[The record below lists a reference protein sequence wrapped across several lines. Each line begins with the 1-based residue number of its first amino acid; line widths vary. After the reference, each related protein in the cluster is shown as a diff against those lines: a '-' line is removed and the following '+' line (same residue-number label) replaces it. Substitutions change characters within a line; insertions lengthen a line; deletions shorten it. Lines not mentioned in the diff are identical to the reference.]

1 MRSFFCRSGLFGTLL
16 PICHTAARRREA
28 YATQCLIF
36 GLSMTDYPNSG
47 GRELPLPK
55 GTATE
60 TEAHVKQ
67 RHWLLGLLALVV
79 GVGALI
85 GGSSAYWAR
94 RGPKAPTEIFGGV
107 AYGCKRLDT
116 TSEGSGM
123 LHWVRINLAA
133 PGIELYVTPLDPAAV
148 AQGWQY
154 RLRRIEDVV
163 DSEHLAV
170 AINGA
175 LFASNPRWRPRISGD
190 LANGVETVVAD
201 HVVSHVWEHTY
212 LLWFDEELM
221 PHLRPSKPPTAAE
234 LNMAKWGIGGQA
246 VWLWDGKVWPGS
258 DRTADS
264 RTAVAVDR
272 PQKLLFLAVGENISP
287 RLMLQELADLG
298 AKDGML
304 LDGGGSSSMA
314 VGKEAAGI
322 SAGVL
327 YGGWRPVATHFGVRA
342 RPTQLRK

>member
-1 MRSFFCRSGLFGTLL
+1 MRSFFANLVFSGLCCRCATLL
-16 PICHTAARRREA
+16 KGRREV

-36 GLSMTDYPNSG
+36 GLSMIHYPNSG

-55 GTATE
+55 GTPTE
-60 TEAHVKQ
+60 TGAHVKQ
-67 RHWLLGLLALVV
+67 RQWLLAFLAIVA
-79 GVGALI
+79 GVGAVI
-85 GGSSAYWAR
+85 GGSSAYWGH
-94 RGPKAPTEIFGGV
+94 RGPQAPTEIFEGI

-116 TSEGSGM
+116 TLEGSGL
-123 LHWVRINLAA
+123 LHWVRVNLAA
-133 PGIELYVTPLDPAAV
+133 PGIDLYVTPLDPAAV

-154 RLRRIEDVV
+154 RLRRIADVV
-163 DSEHLAV
+163 DREHLAV

-201 HVVSHVWEHTY
+201 HIVSHVWEHNY
-212 LLWFDEELM
+212 LLWFDEGLM

-272 PQKLLFLAVGENISP
+272 PHKLLFLAVGENISP

-314 VGKEAAGI
+314 IGKEAAGI

-342 RPTQLRK
+342 RPIRLGK

>member
-1 MRSFFCRSGLFGTLL
+1 MRSFFCKSGLFGALL
-16 PICHTAARRREA
+16 PICHTARRRREV

-36 GLSMTDYPNSG
+36 GSSMTHYPNSG

-55 GTATE
+55 GTPTE
-60 TEAHVKQ
+60 TQAHVKERQ
-67 RHWLLGLLALVV
+67 WLLAFLAIVV
-79 GVGALI
+79 GLGALI
-85 GGSSAYWAR
+85 GGSSAYWGH
-94 RGPKAPTEIFGGV
+94 RGPQAPTEIFEGIT
-107 AYGCKRLDT
+107 YGCKRLDT
-116 TSEGSGM
+116 TVEGSGL
-123 LHWVRINLAA
+123 LHWVRVNLAA
-133 PGIELYVTPLDPAAV
+133 PGIELYVTPLDPTAV

-154 RLRRIEDVV
+154 RLRRTQDVV
-163 DSEHLAV
+163 DREHLAV

-175 LFASNPRWRPRISGD
+175 LFASNSGWWPRISGD

-212 LLWFDEELM
+212 LLWFDEDLT
-221 PHLRPSKPPTAAE
+221 PHLRPSKPPTAGE

-246 VWLWDGKVWPGS
+246 VWLRDGEVWPGS
-258 DRTADS
+258 SRTPDS

-272 PQKLLFLAVGENISP
+272 PRKLLFLAVGENISP

-314 VGKEAAGI
+314 IGKEAAGI
-322 SAGVL
+322 SAGIL

-342 RPTQLRK
+342 RPIRVGK